1 MLKKLRLLKYFVFIF
16 LFLVVFGF
24 NSYLNKC
31 FNEINNNNSNNNY
44 NNHKEN
50 SITEKKN
57 SSYDDVS
64 VLLSHI
70 EFSRDFYRYK
80 CKNRQRIGADQ
91 KYLKKISDKL
101 YRIEGRIYTKNL
113 LYITLA

>member
-1 MLKKLRLLKYFVFIF
+1 MLKKLRLLKYFVLLLFT
-16 LFLVVFGF
+16 FLVVLCF

-31 FNEINNNNSNNNY
+31 FNEMNKNNNNNNN
-44 NNHKEN
+44 KEE

-57 SSYDDVS
+57 LRYDDVS
-64 VLLSHI
+64 FLPHI

-80 CKNRQRIGADQ
+80 CNNRQRIGADQ
-91 KYLKKISDKL
+91 KYLKKIPDKL
-101 YRIEGRIYTKNL
+101 YRIEGRLYTKNL